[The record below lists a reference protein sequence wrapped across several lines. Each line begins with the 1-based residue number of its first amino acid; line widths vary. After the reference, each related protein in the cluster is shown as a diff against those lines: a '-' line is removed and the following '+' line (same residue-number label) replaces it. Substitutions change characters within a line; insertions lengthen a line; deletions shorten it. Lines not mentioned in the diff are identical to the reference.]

1 MVRAACAG
9 TDMPCL
15 DENEDEMEEEEDE
28 GEVNA
33 CAQSVQVVVCWDEH
47 GDEA

>member
-15 DENEDEMEEEEDE
+15 NDNEDKTEEEDDE
-28 GEVNA
+28 GEANA
-33 CAQSVQVVVCWDEH
+33 CVQSGQVVVCWDEH